1 MVKWIGAA
9 KTNFKPGR
17 QIYKPKAIVIHI
29 MGGSLAGTDTWFNNP
44 AAMVSAH
51 YGIGK
56 NGEIH
61 QYVKEED
68 TAFHTGKL
76 NNPTWTGLI
85 KGVNPNLYTLGIEHE
100 GQPSVLWTSAM
111 EDAST
116 KLVYDLCKKY
126 DIPIDADHIIR
137 HHEIYDLHNCP
148 GPCWDKQ
155 TYIDKVKSYGA

>member
-1 MVKWIGAA
+1 MRYTEHLARTARLAEHV
-9 KTNFKPGR
+9 T
-17 QIYKPKAIVIHI
+17 AIRTINH
-29 MGGSLAGTDTWFNNP
+29 
-44 AAMVSAH
+44 
-51 YGIGK
+51 
-56 NGEIH
+56 
-61 QYVKEED
+61 
-68 TAFHTGKL
+68 
-76 NNPTWTGLI
+76 
-85 KGVNPNLYTLGIEHE
+85 TLGIEHE